1 MQQFIAAHTDGL
13 ININAVVYE
22 LSLLLEREIHDS
34 FVTSQQRRQRVDEM
48 LPVPKKRKCFNLVI
62 GAFLY
67 YVMSAIFTTFLDK
80 SRLLIYTVSKTT
92 HLQTYNTHIS

>member
-1 MQQFIAAHTDGL
+1 VQQFIAAHTDGL

-48 LPVPKKRKCFNLVI
+48 LPVPKKKKML
-62 GAFLY
+62 
-67 YVMSAIFTTFLDK
+67 
-80 SRLLIYTVSKTT
+80 
-92 HLQTYNTHIS
+92 